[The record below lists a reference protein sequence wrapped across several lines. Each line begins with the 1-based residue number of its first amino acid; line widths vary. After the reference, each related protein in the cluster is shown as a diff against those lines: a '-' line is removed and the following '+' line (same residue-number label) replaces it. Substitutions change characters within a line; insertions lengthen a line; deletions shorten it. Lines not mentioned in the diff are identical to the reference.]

1 MLTKKDAIAVGKV
14 IVAGAN
20 AEKDNCFNRKDEV
33 YTINGAVHRM
43 LQNLWYDALP
53 ERTKESFGWDCQKF
67 IDEVWK

>member
-1 MLTKKDAIAVGKV
+1 MLTKKDAVAVGKAV
-14 IVAGAN
+14 VAGAI

-33 YTINGAVHRM
+33 YAINGAVHRM

-53 ERTKESFGWDCQKF
+53 ARTKESFDLDCQKF